1 MPNPLSETELA
12 AAIAELPPVSAVL
25 QRILTVLRDPH
36 SDLDDI
42 ARLVRAETAL
52 AAQVVRLANS
62 VHFGLSTPVNSVDE
76 AIQQLGFGEINRLVC
91 ALGSKQLFLRPLKN
105 YGVTAQA
112 LWEHTLAVAVCA
124 EVLAGYTKADRST
137 AYLAGILHPVGLVAL
152 DRASSARGLAAR
164 AEGTSLPDW
173 EHAQFGGDNAGV
185 AARVL
190 RAWKFP
196 DSLLAAVSGRY
207 VPGAAGDQ
215 IAAASVLH
223 VASCLAERL
232 GAGLAPEK
240 GLFPASAD
248 RIAAAGL
255 HWDDFADAEME
266 ATQQLERTRAL
277 LNLA

>member
-1 MPNPLSETELA
+1 MPTPLSESELT
-12 AAIAELPPVSAVL
+12 AAIAELPPVSGVL

-42 ARLVRAETAL
+42 ARLVKAETAL

-62 VHFGLSTPVNSVDE
+62 VHFGLAQPVASVDE
-76 AIQQLGFGEINRLVC
+76 AIQQLGFAEINRLVC
-91 ALGSKQLFLRPLKN
+91 ALGSKQLFLRPLHH
-105 YGVTAQA
+105 YGVTAEA
-112 LWEHTLAVAVCA
+112 LWQHTLAVAVCA
-124 EVLAGYTKADRST
+124 EVLAGYTKADRSV
-137 AYLAGILHPVGLVAL
+137 AYLAGILHPVGLIAL
-152 DRASSARGLAAR
+152 DRTATARQLAPR
-164 AEGTSLPDW
+164 ADGTPLTDW
-173 EHAQFGGDNAGV
+173 EHAQFGTDNAGI

-196 DSLLAAVSGRY
+196 DNLLAAVAGRY
-207 VPGAAGDQ
+207 TPGAAGDQ

-232 GAGLAPEK
+232 GSGLPPEK
-240 GLFPASAD
+240 ALFPASAD

-255 HWDDFADAEME
+255 HWDDYADAEME